1 MKNMQAAEICTR
13 QTADAAKY
21 SLTLVV
27 CGCTLRVPLP
37 CSHAAAQEAKLF
49 PDFAVV
55 QFSQQPE
62 PGSIPLPGF
71 YSVQTK
77 RGVGTPFLLPP
88 DMGAFSGNCN
98 QSKINS
104 KKQQDSFCFIGM
116 KNFSRT
122 ANILLSSFP
131 RCSTPF
137 KTRYR
142 ADSLR
147 DLLKIAF
154 RVIDFYRSSCY
165 SESI

>member
-13 QTADAAKY
+13 QTANAAKY

-27 CGCTLRVPLP
+27 CDCTLRVPLP
-37 CSHAAAQEAKLF
+37 CRHAAAQEAKLF

-77 RGVGTPFLLPP
+77 RGVDTPFLLPP
-88 DMGAFSGNCN
+88 GMRASSGNCN

-104 KKQQDSFCFIGM
+104 KS
-116 KNFSRT
+116 SRT
-122 ANILLSSFP
+122 AF
-131 RCSTPF
+131 
-137 KTRYR
+137 
-142 ADSLR
+142 A
-147 DLLKIAF
+147 LLK
-154 RVIDFYRSSCY
+154 
-165 SESI
+165 

>member
-13 QTADAAKY
+13 QTANTAKC

-27 CGCTLRVPLP
+27 CDCILRVPLP
-37 CSHAAAQEAKLF
+37 CRHAAAQEAKLF

-55 QFSQQPE
+55 QFSQQLE
-62 PGSIPLPGF
+62 PGSGMLPGF
-71 YSVQTK
+71 YPVQTK
-77 RGVGTPFLLPP
+77 QGGWYPFLLPP
-88 DMGAFSGNCN
+88 GRSVFRSNCN
-98 QSKINS
+98 QNKINS

-116 KNFSRT
+116 KNFSGT

-131 RCSTPF
+131 RCSIAF

-147 DLLKIAF
+147 DSLKIAF

>member
-13 QTADAAKY
+13 QTANTAKC

-27 CGCTLRVPLP
+27 CGCILRVPLP
-37 CSHAAAQEAKLF
+37 CRHAAAQEAKLF

-55 QFSQQPE
+55 QFSQQLE
-62 PGSIPLPGF
+62 PGSGMLPGF
-71 YSVQTK
+71 YPVQTK
-77 RGVGTPFLLPP
+77 QGGWYPFLLPP
-88 DMGAFSGNCN
+88 GRSVFRSNCN
-98 QSKINS
+98 QNKINS

-116 KNFSRT
+116 KNFSGT

-131 RCSTPF
+131 RCSIAF

>member
-1 MKNMQAAEICTR
+1 MQAAEICTR
-13 QTADAAKY
+13 QTANAAKY

-27 CGCTLRVPLP
+27 CDCTLRVPLP
-37 CSHAAAQEAKLF
+37 CRHAAAQEAKLF
-49 PDFAVV
+49 PNFAVV

-77 RGVGTPFLLPP
+77 RGVDTPFLLPP
-88 DMGAFSGNCN
+88 GMGAFSSNCN

-116 KNFSRT
+116 KIFSGT

-131 RCSTPF
+131 RCNTPF

>member
-13 QTADAAKY
+13 QTANAAKY
-21 SLTLVV
+21 SLMLVV
-27 CGCTLRVPLP
+27 CDCTLRVPLP
-37 CSHAAAQEAKLF
+37 CRHAAAQEAKLF

-55 QFSQQPE
+55 QFSQQLE
-62 PGSIPLPGF
+62 PGSGMLPGF
-71 YSVQTK
+71 YPVQTK
-77 RGVGTPFLLPP
+77 QGGWYPFLLPP
-88 DMGAFSGNCN
+88 GRSVFRSNCN
-98 QSKINS
+98 QNKINS

-116 KNFSRT
+116 KNFSGT

-131 RCSTPF
+131 RCSIAF

-147 DLLKIAF
+147 DSLKIAF